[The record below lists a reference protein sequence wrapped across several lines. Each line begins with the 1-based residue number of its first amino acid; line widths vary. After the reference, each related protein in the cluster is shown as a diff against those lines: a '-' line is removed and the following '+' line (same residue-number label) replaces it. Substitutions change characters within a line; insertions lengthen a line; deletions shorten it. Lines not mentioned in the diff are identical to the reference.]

1 MKKVIEGRITSRF
14 GLRIHP
20 ITGKES
26 GHNGVDI
33 AAPIGTAVYS
43 PIEGIATMSTH
54 ATGGKQVVITNDRT
68 GIRVGFAHLSAQLVR
83 NSQRVTKGQQIALSG
98 NTGAST
104 GPHLHYTYSINGKK
118 VDPTPFIEF

>member
-1 MKKVIEGRITSRF
+1 MQKVISGKITSKF
-14 GLRIHP
+14 GLRVHP

-26 GHNGVDI
+26 GHNGIDI

-43 PIEGIATMSTH
+43 PIEGIATLSTH

-68 GIRVGFAHLSAQLVR
+68 GIRVGFAHLSEQLVR
-83 NSQRVTKGQQIALSG
+83 SNQPVIRGQQIALSG

-104 GPHLHYTYSINGKK
+104 GPHLHYTYAINGKK
-118 VDPTPFIEF
+118 VDPAPYIEF

>member
-1 MKKVIEGRITSRF
+1 MKKVVEGRITSRF

-20 ITGKES
+20 ITGNES

-43 PIEGIATMSTH
+43 PIDGTATINTH
-54 ATGGKQVVITNDRT
+54 STGGKQVVVTNDRT
-68 GIRVGFAHLSAQLVR
+68 GLRVGFAHLSAQLVR
-83 NSQRVTKGQQIALSG
+83 NNQRVIKGQQVALSG

-104 GPHLHYTYSINGKK
+104 GPHLHYTYAINGKK